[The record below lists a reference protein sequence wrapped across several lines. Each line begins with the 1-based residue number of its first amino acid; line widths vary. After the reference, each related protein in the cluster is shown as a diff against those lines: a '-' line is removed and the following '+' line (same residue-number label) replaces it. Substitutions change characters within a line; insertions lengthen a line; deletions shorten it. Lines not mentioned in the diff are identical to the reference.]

1 MGREER
7 RGTMARKSFSFFL
20 SFLVI
25 YLYVYVLDI
34 YGEDQAFVCF
44 RDAHYLR
51 IISVQEFFSRFFFLL
66 LSAILLFCLSNGQN
80 MREHARRSKD
90 DEEEKFPNVDKSLM
104 IEFLLLS
111 VDVSGVCKNKRTIP
125 YRNSSCRWIVKL

>member
-51 IISVQEFFSRFFFLL
+51 IISVQEFFSRFFSLL

-90 DEEEKFPNVDKSLM
+90 DEEE
-104 IEFLLLS
+104 
-111 VDVSGVCKNKRTIP
+111 
-125 YRNSSCRWIVKL
+125 RNSRTSTSR